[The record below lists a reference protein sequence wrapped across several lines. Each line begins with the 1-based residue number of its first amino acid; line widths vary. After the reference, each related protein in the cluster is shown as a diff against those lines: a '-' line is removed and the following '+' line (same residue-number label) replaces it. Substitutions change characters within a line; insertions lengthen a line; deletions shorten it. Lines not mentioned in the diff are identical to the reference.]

1 MKSKKKI
8 KIVNK
13 YKFVMSIMFLS
24 ILIVTIFST
33 MLGTLTASGSEFTQF
48 VTIEVESGDTVW
60 GIARTVNNSYLE
72 DNEDVRLIVYAIAQE
87 NSLENYFI
95 YPGQEIIVPISGY

>member
-1 MKSKKKI
+1 
-8 KIVNK
+8 
-13 YKFVMSIMFLS
+13 MSIMFLS